1 MKYLLDTN
9 VISELIARRPN
20 QAVLDWLD
28 ALDPNTVYL
37 SVITIGE
44 IKRGIEK
51 LPDSNRQRELRE
63 WLEDQLLV
71 RFAGHILAVDTAVM
85 LTWGELT
92 AELDRRDGRY
102 PPWIRSLPPWLAA
115 TAVRWSR
122 ATKKIFKIRTFRSST
137 PGLNSA

>member
-9 VISELIARRPN
+9 VVSELVARQPN

-51 LPDSNRQRELRE
+51 LPDSIRQRELRE

-92 AELDRRDGRY
+92 AELDRRGRPLPALDSLIAALARRY
-102 PPWIRSLPPWLAA
+102 RCTLVTRNEKDFQDAGVPLLNPWS
-115 TAVRWSR
+115 
-122 ATKKIFKIRTFRSST
+122 
-137 PGLNSA
+137 